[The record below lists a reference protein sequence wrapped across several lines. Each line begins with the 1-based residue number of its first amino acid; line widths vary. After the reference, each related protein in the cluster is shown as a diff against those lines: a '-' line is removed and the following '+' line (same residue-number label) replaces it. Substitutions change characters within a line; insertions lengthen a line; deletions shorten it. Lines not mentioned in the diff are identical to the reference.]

1 MSSCR
6 KEIQNYPTKNAMK
19 DAQREKYTA
28 CVERTYKGICHD
40 NLIMMIIKLLC
51 ITDSH
56 YLKMEYHIRP
66 STLIQDISIKDSV
79 CQKTFMAAW
88 GISKNAM
95 NVLKDIYTFL
105 FIFMMPL

>member
-6 KEIQNYPTKNAMK
+6 NEIQNYPSKNAMK

-28 CVERTYKGICHD
+28 CVDGTHKGIMSPH
-40 NLIMMIIKLLC
+40 NNSLMIILC
-51 ITDSH
+51 ITDSQ
-56 YLKMEYHIRP
+56 YLKMDYHIRP

-95 NVLKDIYTFL
+95 NVLE
-105 FIFMMPL
+105 